1 MPMIDR
7 PTAPEPLSP
16 ELVSR
21 RKAWRADHPWL
32 HQAVTEIGP
41 GARGAVEGWRVRIE
55 EELRTTLDFKVKPD
69 GTAVM
74 WCGMSSHVFPHYPT
88 PRELFEG
95 LGRVYRLERD
105 RRSRSNQ
112 GKLSAGDP
120 LAAPGRAKPQDLV
133 RALPRAAKES
143 FARALAAVA
152 LLRAE
157 QLVLIFLGITGLTL
171 VLAAVAVSVR

>member
-1 MPMIDR
+1 MIDP

-41 GARGAVEGWRVRIE
+41 GAQGVVDRWRVRIE
-55 EELRTTLDFKVKPD
+55 EELRTTLDFRVRPD

-95 LGRVYRLERD
+95 LGTVYRLERD
-105 RRSRSNQ
+105 RRNRSDQ
-112 GKLSAGDP
+112 GKTSTGGL
-120 LAAPGRAKPQDLV
+120 LAPRGRAKPQDLV
-133 RALPRAAKES
+133 LALPRAAKES

-157 QLVLIFLGITGLTL
+157 QLVFIFLGITGLTL